1 MKFQKGFSL
10 VELLV
15 VVSII
20 SILASVGVVGYQEY
34 VTSVKHRVADTNWR
48 NVVDYLKLET
58 SVINNGILKES
69 PTAKVGNILW
79 TQGTHSLS
87 DYLNGAASY
96 HDLGTG
102 LANFK
107 NPWSNSNYRQVYSA
121 SNSVDLNDAQYQ
133 QKGTIILQVHPSF
146 PADGIKTSGTR
157 NFQAVYYKED
167 NLVDTTRVIDLKL
180 E

>member
-15 VVSII
+15 VVSIV
-20 SILASVGVVGYQEY
+20 SILASVGLVGYQQY
-34 VTSVKHRVADTNWR
+34 VTAVKHRVADTNWR
-48 NVVDYLKLET
+48 NVIDYLKLET

-69 PTAKVGNILW
+69 PTAKVGNNLW
-79 TQGTHSLS
+79 TLGTHTLS

-107 NPWSNSNYRQVYSA
+107 NPWANSNYRQVYSA
-121 SNSVDLNDAQYQ
+121 SNSSDVNDSEYQ
-133 QKGTIILQVHPSF
+133 QKGTIVLKVHPNF
-146 PADGIKTSGTR
+146 PGDGVKVTGTR

-167 NLVDTTRVIDLKL
+167 NVIDSTRVIDLKL